1 MREAS
6 GKSDSSI
13 YVTGICEETCKME
26 KNSEEC
32 EQNIICFTNKLFLN
46 LWHTTITSFALYYYL
61 RITNLY
67 KLHQK
72 KNDHIILIIQHAS
85 EHTGWQD
92 EHKYE
97 PLFLSY

>member
-1 MREAS
+1 LLCTIILES
-6 GKSDSSI
+6 QI
-13 YVTGICEETCKME
+13 Y
-26 KNSEEC
+26 
-32 EQNIICFTNKLFLN
+32 TNYTK
-46 LWHTTITSFALYYYL
+46 
-61 RITNLY
+61 
-67 KLHQK
+67 K